1 MHKKTRFK
9 ELRESKEKIA
19 SNILANRLKS
29 LQINGFIE
37 KLDPTGTKK
46 STQYIATEKG
56 IAAFPIIIE
65 LYLFSINFIDDHLL
79 DVSQMSIKKQI
90 TSNRSFF
97 EETKKSEYIVF
108 VDGLKKELSKFKLLG
123 QLN

>member
-37 KLDPTGTKK
+37 KLDPTKMLKHFCKACNSEFDGPTAFQIEEKPNEEVANGLILIERGQYTCHK
-46 STQYIATEKG
+46 CNSTLGEYRV
-56 IAAFPIIIE
+56 
-65 LYLFSINFIDDHLL
+65 FS
-79 DVSQMSIKKQI
+79 QPQ
-90 TSNRSFF
+90 
-97 EETKKSEYIVF
+97 
-108 VDGLKKELSKFKLLG
+108 
-123 QLN
+123 